1 MYNYF
6 GKKGEEIYLTEKE
19 ELPTVGQ
26 VTKKNYCGVS
36 LLDNNLSRTPIFIQ
50 RPKKQDLLLV
60 IRKVNGKSKYYVRRI

>member
-50 RPKKQDLLLV
+50 RPKK
-60 IRKVNGKSKYYVRRI
+60 